1 MVNIIR
7 REMVENVNNNIK
19 SIYYIPQIIILMVF
33 ILGISSLLT
42 VLERKGLASCQ
53 RRIGPSYHGWF
64 GLLQIVADGI
74 KLIYKDSSLL
84 GFFRSS
90 STTSSNSFNTMI
102 LPPLWSFVWSYL
114 VFITWWSDYSL
125 SINIPFIFL
134 VFFII
139 QGISHIGI
147 VICGLY
153 TQSRWTVL
161 GSLRSL
167 ILYIVYDMILLLSW
181 IILLPHNKIGSN
193 FYESSNFG
201 TINSFIDSQSYS
213 FLSWNLFQYPWL
225 FLIYF
230 IATLVE
236 SGRIPSDLTEAESEL
251 VSGYNIEFGG
261 FLYALFA
268 SAEYSAMFFNSLLIS
283 LLLFGGGSIFSLFLK
298 FSLIFLLFIFL
309 RATLP
314 RFRYSDLLLFSWFY
328 SIPFL
333 AFSLSFLL
341 IF

>member
-1 MVNIIR
+1 MGDEKMNRINISINII
-7 REMVENVNNNIK
+7 NINIK
-19 SIYYIPQIIILMVF
+19 SFYYIPQIIILMVF
-33 ILGISSLLT
+33 ILAISSLLT
-42 VLERKGLASCQ
+42 VLERKGLASFQ

-74 KLIYKDSSLL
+74 KLVFKDSSLL

-90 STTSSNSFNTMI
+90 ITSSSNAFTTMI

-114 VFITWWSDYSL
+114 VFAIWWSDYSL

-134 VFFII
+134 AFFVI

-147 VICGLY
+147 VICGLF

-167 ILYIVYDMILLLSW
+167 ILYIVYDLVLLVSW
-181 IILLPHNKIGSN
+181 FILLPHNKIGCN

-201 TINSFIDSQSYS
+201 TINSFIDSQPI
-213 FLSWNLFQYPWL
+213 WNLFLYPWL
-225 FLIYF
+225 VLLFLIA
-230 IATLVE
+230 ILVE

-268 SAEYSAMFFNSLLIS
+268 SAEYSAMFFNSLLLS
-283 LLLFGGGSIFSLFLK
+283 LLLLGGGSILSLFLK
-298 FSLIFLLFIFL
+298 SSFVFLLFIAI

-314 RFRYSDLLLFSWFY
+314 RLRYTDLLIFSWSYAIPFQVLSLSLLLLF
-328 SIPFL
+328 
-333 AFSLSFLL
+333 
-341 IF
+341 

>member
-1 MVNIIR
+1 MGDEKMNRINISINII
-7 REMVENVNNNIK
+7 NINIK
-19 SIYYIPQIIILMVF
+19 SFYYIPQIIILMVF
-33 ILGISSLLT
+33 ILAISSLLT
-42 VLERKGLASCQ
+42 VLERKGLASFQ

-74 KLIYKDSSLL
+74 KLVFKDSSLL

-90 STTSSNSFNTMI
+90 ITSSSNAFTTMI

-114 VFITWWSDYSL
+114 VFAIWWSDYSL

-134 VFFII
+134 AFFVI

-147 VICGLY
+147 VICGLF

-167 ILYIVYDMILLLSW
+167 ILYIVYDLVLLVSW
-181 IILLPHNKIGSN
+181 FILLPHNKIGCN

-201 TINSFIDSQSYS
+201 TINSFIDSQPI
-213 FLSWNLFQYPWL
+213 WNLFLYPWL
-225 FLIYF
+225 VLLFLIA
-230 IATLVE
+230 ILVE

-251 VSGYNIEFGG
+251 VS
-261 FLYALFA
+261 
-268 SAEYSAMFFNSLLIS
+268 
-283 LLLFGGGSIFSLFLK
+283 LLLLGGGSILSLFLK
-298 FSLIFLLFIFL
+298 SSFVFLLFIAI

-314 RFRYSDLLLFSWFY
+314 RLRYTDLLIFSWSYAIPFQVLSLSLLLLF
-328 SIPFL
+328 
-333 AFSLSFLL
+333 
-341 IF
+341 